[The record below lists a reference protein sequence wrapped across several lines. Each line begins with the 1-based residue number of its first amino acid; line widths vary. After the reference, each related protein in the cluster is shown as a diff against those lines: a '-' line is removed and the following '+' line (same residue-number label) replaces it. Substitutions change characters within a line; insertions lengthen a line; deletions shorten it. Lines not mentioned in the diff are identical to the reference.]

1 MIFTQILKKFKKDLN
16 IEEEKPEERTL
27 SDEELMVKAQEKF
40 EELKQNV
47 QNNQEE
53 SLEDIVLEL
62 EQNNT
67 QQEDDRNI

>member
-1 MIFTQILKKFKKDLN
+1 MN